1 MSKSLYLECGSGI
14 SGDMTV
20 AALLDLGADREVLEK
35 ALKSLNLPGYEIAIT
50 RVKKSGLDACDFNV
64 ILDAEHENHDHDM
77 AYLHG
82 DGAEVHTHEH
92 EEEHHHDHA
101 HEHTHDH
108 DHVHDHEHT
117 HDHDHA
123 HDHEHTHSHDH
134 DHAGEHHHH
143 HEHRGLPE
151 ILTIIRGGDLTP
163 GARALAE
170 KIFQILAEAE
180 AKAHGVPLDQVHFHE
195 VGAVDSIVDIVAA
208 AVCLDNLAPEE
219 VIVTGLS
226 EGSGFVRCQHGQIPV
241 PVPAVLNIV
250 QAHGLTLVPTG
261 IQGELVTPT
270 GAAIVAAIRTKEKL
284 PSSFKCARTGLGAGK
299 RTYERPSL
307 LRAMMLETEEDDEKD
322 TIWKL
327 ECNIDDCTGETLGY
341 CMGKL
346 LQAGA
351 RDVHYI
357 PVYMKKNRPAYQL
370 DVICDDT
377 TRETLENIMFAETTT
392 IGIRRC
398 RMERTV
404 MKREFATITTE
415 YGDATVK
422 ICRHGEIEKVYPE
435 YESAAAIAEKSGM
448 PVGEASAWI
457 VQKYKE
463 GNKKA

>member
-20 AALLDLGADREVLEK
+20 AALLDLGADQEVLEK
-35 ALKSLNLPGYEIAIT
+35 ALESLQLPGYKTAVT

-82 DGAEVHTHEH
+82 DMAKAHGHG
-92 EEEHHHDHA
+92 EEHPA
-101 HEHTHDH
+101 HEQEHTHDH
-108 DHVHDHEHT
+108 DHNQEHPHDHNHTHT
-117 HDHDHA
+117 HDHA
-123 HDHEHTHSHDH
+123 YSHDH
-134 DHAGEHHHH
+134 AHAGEHHHH

-151 ILTIIRGGDLTP
+151 ILTIIRRGDLTP

-170 KIFQILAEAE
+170 RIFQILAEAE
-180 AKAHGVPLDQVHFHE
+180 AKAHGVPLYQVYLHE

-208 AVCLDNLAPEE
+208 AVCLDNLAPDE
-219 VIVTGLS
+219 VIVTGLC
-226 EGSGFVRCQHGQIPV
+226 EGSGFIRCQHGLIPV

-270 GAAIVAAIRTKEKL
+270 GAAIVAAIRTKETL
-284 PSSFKCARTGLGAGK
+284 PASFKCTRTGLGAGK

-307 LRAMMLETEEDDEKD
+307 LRAMMLETEENDEKD

-327 ECNIDDCTGETLGY
+327 ECNIDDCTGEALGY

-346 LQAGA
+346 LRSGA

-370 DVICDDT
+370 DVICDDK
-377 TRETLENIMFAETTT
+377 TRETLENIIFAETTT

-404 MKREFATITTE
+404 MKREFATIATE
-415 YGDATVK
+415 YGHAAVK
-422 ICRHGEIEKVYPE
+422 ICRHGEIEKIYPE
-435 YESAAAIAEKSGM
+435 YESAAVIAEKSGM
-448 PVGEASAWI
+448 PVGEAGAWI